1 MSFKNKKILVTGASG
16 FIGSHL
22 VKYLIKQKAKV
33 YIIVKYNSVI
43 ENIRLKNYWNKINVI
58 ESDLRNLD
66 SILKFNSL
74 KFEIIY
80 HLAAYN
86 HVGDS
91 FGNYQESFSSNLI
104 STCNLI
110 EYGPYS
116 RKFIYMSTSEVY
128 GKQEKIP
135 FDENNLPHP
144 ISPYSVSKYAGELYT
159 QMFKSIIKNPKRRI
173 FNICRAFNTFGPF
186 QSEKA
191 VIPEIINKALLGID
205 ILATKG
211 LQTREFNYVDNIV
224 DGVIKLSLLDKT
236 LEKTI
241 NIGCGQDI
249 RIKDLIQKILKLTK
263 SNSRLYLGGLDER
276 PTEILKMKAKN
287 TYAKKYLKW
296 EPKIKFD
303 EGLIKTID
311 WYKKYQEFNTN
322 YDSIFE

>member
-1 MSFKNKKILVTGASG
+1 MSLKNKKILVTGASG

-74 KFEIIY
+74 KFEIIF

-116 RKFIYMSTSEVY
+116 RKFIY
-128 GKQEKIP
+128 
-135 FDENNLPHP
+135 
-144 ISPYSVSKYAGELYT
+144 
-159 QMFKSIIKNPKRRI
+159 
-173 FNICRAFNTFGPF
+173 NT
-186 QSEKA
+186 
-191 VIPEIINKALLGID
+191 
-205 ILATKG
+205 
-211 LQTREFNYVDNIV
+211 R
-224 DGVIKLSLLDKT
+224 
-236 LEKTI
+236 
-241 NIGCGQDI
+241 
-249 RIKDLIQKILKLTK
+249 
-263 SNSRLYLGGLDER
+263 
-276 PTEILKMKAKN
+276 
-287 TYAKKYLKW
+287 
-296 EPKIKFD
+296 
-303 EGLIKTID
+303 
-311 WYKKYQEFNTN
+311 
-322 YDSIFE
+322 

>member
-1 MSFKNKKILVTGASG
+1 M
-16 FIGSHL
+16 
-22 VKYLIKQKAKV
+22 
-33 YIIVKYNSVI
+33 
-43 ENIRLKNYWNKINVI
+43 
-58 ESDLRNLD
+58 
-66 SILKFNSL
+66 
-74 KFEIIY
+74 
-80 HLAAYN
+80 
-86 HVGDS
+86 
-91 FGNYQESFSSNLI
+91 
-104 STCNLI
+104 
-110 EYGPYS
+110 
-116 RKFIYMSTSEVY
+116 
-128 GKQEKIP
+128 
-135 FDENNLPHP
+135 
-144 ISPYSVSKYAGELYT
+144 
-159 QMFKSIIKNPKRRI
+159 
-173 FNICRAFNTFGPF
+173 
-186 QSEKA
+186 
-191 VIPEIINKALLGID
+191 
-205 ILATKG
+205 
-211 LQTREFNYVDNIV
+211 DNIV